1 MLGCLP
7 ALGPSTPGRAERPRP
22 KHNRRRG
29 AGDIAAR
36 SWPGESQAGPN
47 VERKGKED
55 RAEPR
60 ERESRPS
67 DKLEAFL

>member
-1 MLGCLP
+1 V
-7 ALGPSTPGRAERPRP
+7 ALGRQEA
-22 KHNRRRG
+22 
-29 AGDIAAR
+29 AAR
-36 SWPGESQAGPN
+36 CWPGKSQAGPN
-47 VERKGKED
+47 AERKGKED